1 MQGDMAALHYCLHG
15 DREILAAHFL
25 GATEYTRA
33 LGLVGMTYDTAM
45 RTNRAVGPQ
54 KTFEEFAG
62 RFVIAEMGSRENVHV
77 VTSMTKTLHH
87 SSCGVND
94 IIAKELMTGQSHPH
108 WLELLGFTRFQ
119 LP

>member
-77 VTSMTKTLHH
+77 VTCLDDENTTSFVLWCQRYNRRQRIDDRTKPSALART
-87 SSCGVND
+87 
-94 IIAKELMTGQSHPH
+94 
-108 WLELLGFTRFQ
+108 
-119 LP
+119 